1 RRTLYLR
8 RDADGWVVVLEATAA
23 SVVQLE
29 EAGVPL
35 SLAQPDERRDKLDA
49 VQAHLQDRCGQGMD
63 GSLVI
68 EAFAD
73 SYARVIFVPSEST
86 QSDAPTMFFADTQIG
101 WQFITAST
109 AFSAADYDA
118 LGIPER
124 VR

>member
-1 RRTLYLR
+1 MGTRLPLRVQGPTDMAAWALSHLHAIALNRSAVVSALAQAGDYALVRARVFGEETRRTLYLR

-68 EAFAD
+68 EAF
-73 SYARVIFVPSEST
+73 
-86 QSDAPTMFFADTQIG
+86 
-101 WQFITAST
+101 
-109 AFSAADYDA
+109 
-118 LGIPER
+118 
-124 VR
+124 